1 VISGLANVKHPNRSD
16 VVGLRQ
22 AYHEYMVATKDL
34 RDSVV
39 RLHVEH
45 ASRMAPR
52 IWIDGTTVRVEP
64 PRMPPAVL
72 AYAARVDHELR
83 RIAVDYFGS
92 CVR

>member
-1 VISGLANVKHPNRSD
+1 MSGIADIKHLNRSD

-52 IWIDGTTVRVEP
+52 IWIDGTAVLVEP
-64 PRMPPAVL
+64 PRMPLEVQCWTEFVN
-72 AYAARVDHELR
+72 RELR

>member
-1 VISGLANVKHPNRSD
+1 MNGLANVKHPCRAD
-16 VVGLRQ
+16 VVGLQQ
-22 AYHEYMVATKDL
+22 AYHEYMVATKPL

-45 ASRMAPR
+45 ASRMVPR
-52 IWIDGTTVRVEP
+52 VWIDGTVVRVEP
-64 PRMPPAVL
+64 PQMPVEVREYTRKTDA
-72 AYAARVDHELR
+72 ELR